1 MPKNATATSR
11 QKISQHAT
19 KRKIADSKEVAA
31 KKKEIPTKENNM
43 AKAAK
48 PKENPN
54 IVIND
59 TTKSAPV
66 PTTNKRKPRPPQLQP
81 PSNQNK
87 RIKLGPSATEKV
99 ATLPAT
105 NQNKRMKLTK
115 TVVIEKPSSVIA
127 VQPPKIEVTIP
138 PPAQLKLMVS
148 SGSSI
153 TTSTTSVSSEVSSTA
168 KNRATSRTDV
178 RSTDVL
184 LKLTDQYRMEIT
196 DLKQALASEKAA
208 VRTLR

>member
-1 MPKNATATSR
+1 MADSR
-11 QKISQHAT
+11 QKTSQHAT
-19 KRKIADSKEVAA
+19 KRKNADSKEVAA
-31 KKKEIPTKENNM
+31 KKKDIPTKDNNM

-54 IVIND
+54 IVITND
-59 TTKSAPV
+59 TTKSVPV

-87 RIKLGPSATEKV
+87 RIKLGPSASEKLP
-99 ATLPAT
+99 TLPAD
-105 NQNKRMKLTK
+105 NQNKRIKLTK
-115 TVVIEKPSSVIA
+115 TIVTEKPSSVS
-127 VQPPKIEVTIP
+127 VEQP
-138 PPAQLKLMVS
+138 PPALLKVMVSS

-168 KNRATSRTDV
+168 RNRTTSRTDV

-196 DLKQALASEKAA
+196 DLKQALASEKAS

>member
-1 MPKNATATSR
+1 MPKNTNGESR

-19 KRKIADSKEVAA
+19 KRKITDSKEVAA
-31 KKKEIPTKENNM
+31 KKKDIPTKENNM

-48 PKENPN
+48 PKENQN
-54 IVIND
+54 IVTND
-59 TTKSAPV
+59 TIKSVPV
-66 PTTNKRKPRPPQLQP
+66 PLTNKRKPRPPQLQP
-81 PSNQNK
+81 PSSQNK
-87 RIKLGPSATEKV
+87 RIKLGPSATEKLP
-99 ATLPAT
+99 TLPAA
-105 NQNKRMKLTK
+105 NQNKRIKLTK
-115 TVVIEKPSSVIA
+115 SVVTEKPSVCA
-127 VQPPKIEVTIP
+127 EQPPKIQVTIP
-138 PPAQLKLMVS
+138 PPALLKVMVS

-168 KNRATSRTDV
+168 KNRSANRSDV

>member
-1 MPKNATATSR
+1 MPKNTKTDSR
-11 QKISQHAT
+11 TKISQHAT
-19 KRKIADSKEVAA
+19 KRKILDTKDVAA
-31 KKKEIPTKENNM
+31 KKKDNPTKENNM

-48 PKENPN
+48 AKENPN
-54 IVIND
+54 IVVSD
-59 TTKSAPV
+59 TNKSAPV

-87 RIKLGPSATEKV
+87 RIKLGPTATEKPP
-99 ATLPAT
+99 TLSAA
-105 NQNKRMKLTK
+105 NQNNRIKLTK
-115 TVVIEKPSSVIA
+115 TVVTDKPSSVNA
-127 VQPPKIEVTIP
+127 EQPPKIQVTIP
-138 PPAQLKLMVS
+138 PPALLKVMVS

-168 KNRATSRTDV
+168 KSRTAGRTDV

>member
-1 MPKNATATSR
+1 MPKNTMADSR
-11 QKISQHAT
+11 QKIPQRAT
-19 KRKIADSKEVAA
+19 KRKNADSKEVAA
-31 KKKEIPTKENNM
+31 KKKDIPTKENNM

-48 PKENPN
+48 PKENIN
-54 IVIND
+54 IVTSD
-59 TTKSAPV
+59 TIKSAPV

-81 PSNQNK
+81 PPNQNK
-87 RIKLGPSATEKV
+87 RIKLGPTATEKLP
-99 ATLPAT
+99 TLPT
-105 NQNKRMKLTK
+105 VNQNKRINLTK
-115 TVVIEKPSSVIA
+115 TVVTEKPSSVCA
-127 VQPPKIEVTIP
+127 VQPPKIQVTIP
-138 PPAQLKLMVS
+138 PPALLKVMVS

-168 KNRATSRTDV
+168 KNRTANRTDL

-184 LKLTDQYRMEIT
+184 LKLTDQYRMEIA